1 MPRAGRSRAQPPS
14 PALGG
19 HPADRPRLERP
30 GHGKRKIRAH
40 ELLIRHVLYAGFSAL
55 IVIVGLSSIFY
66 QNTVRV
72 IRADFDKLYTLQH
85 LGNGLADVSA
95 RVTALH
101 AALGIYEAAPTKQ
114 RQDAIGADIAA
125 VTGRVQALRMTE
137 AEEPYAHLIDELT
150 NRLNDIDDS
159 FQRFAGARRRI
170 TAPAARSSVPPPS
183 AQEVD
188 GDAEDMERAVTAI
201 QSAVTGGVAE
211 IGDRLQLT
219 LAESDRKSRLAV
231 LISIFL
237 GAGCAA
243 VIVRLTV
250 QPLYALTRVMELLAG
265 GRLNEEVPYTDRGNE
280 IGQMARA
287 TSIFKLAMAELGAA
301 RDAAEAAARA
311 KADFLAV
318 MSHEIRTPMNAVVG
332 LSDLL
337 SQARLPNDQHE
348 TVLTIRQSTQSL
360 LTLIDNV
367 LDFSKLEE
375 GAFTLERVA
384 FSISDVVED
393 VGELFATPA
402 EEKGVSLIVDVDPSL
417 NNRRL
422 GDPARLRQVLLNL
435 VVNGVKF
442 TERGWVGVTVE
453 PDGPDGVLFSVT
465 DTGIGLTPEQQSRL
479 FQPFS
484 QADTSTARRY
494 GGTGLG
500 LAICRGLV
508 EMMGSTIKLVSAPG
522 RGSTF
527 SFHLTLPLAAE
538 TSPPSRPLAGRVVR
552 LLSNDEARR
561 RALTH
566 ALQAGGA
573 TVRAGRLVVR
583 EGAAPEMVGMGSG
596 NGADSDGSQPD
607 EAIVL
612 DLGGAVGD
620 PDAVLDALASSPLRP
635 VVVMPRSLRARIGSE
650 SLEIAASV
658 ANSPVRRA
666 RLWRSVLAAMQP
678 DDAAEPFQ
686 PQSEPVLPELQPP
699 DVETALRAGA
709 LILVA
714 EDNPTNQKVIL
725 RLLSR
730 LGYTA
735 ECVADGEEALRALDQ
750 KAYGMLFADCHMP
763 NLDGFGLV
771 ARVRGE
777 ELITRRHIPIV
788 ALTADA
794 LSGTETRCLQA
805 GMDDY
810 LTKPVTLER
819 LDQIVRR
826 WLPCAVALHR
836 RVVTATRLPR
846 PVRPVPM
853 PMPPERPA
861 AVEGHDKTSPSQ
873 TAPSETGTTSLP
885 AAFANSQMAT
895 SLGLSAAEMREF
907 LDEFLADA
915 NDLIERLQ
923 TGLAQND
930 ERAAFQA
937 AHALSGAA
945 ANVGAADMGLVAERI
960 EGHCRTCSLEEA
972 AALLPALMSCH
983 EAAKRSVALAA

>member
-1 MPRAGRSRAQPPS
+1 
-14 PALGG
+14 
-19 HPADRPRLERP
+19 
-30 GHGKRKIRAH
+30 
-40 ELLIRHVLYAGFSAL
+40 VLYAGFSAL
-55 IVIVGLSSIFY
+55 IIIVGLSSIFY

-85 LGNGLADVSA
+85 LGTTLADVTA
-95 RVTALH
+95 RVAALH
-101 AALGIYEAAPTKQ
+101 ASIGVYAVTPTKQ
-114 RQDAIGADIAA
+114 RQDSVSADIAQL
-125 VTGRVQALRMTE
+125 TGRLQALRMTE
-137 AEEPYAHLIDELT
+137 TEEPYARLVDDLVG
-150 NRLNDIDDS
+150 RLNEIDQS
-159 FQRFAGARRRI
+159 FQRYVVARRRI
-170 TAPAARSSVPPPS
+170 SIPGLRNVGQPS
-183 AQEVD
+183 NQEVD
-188 GDAEDMERAVTAI
+188 NDATEAEKSASAIETAVA
-201 QSAVTGGVAE
+201 AGVAE

-337 SQARLPNDQHE
+337 SQARLPNDHHE

-384 FSISDVVED
+384 FNISDVVED

-402 EEKGVSLIVDVDPSL
+402 EDKGLSLLIDVDPSL
-417 NNRRL
+417 QNRRL

-435 VVNGVKF
+435 VVNAVKF
-442 TERGWVGVTVE
+442 TATGSVSVHVE

-465 DTGIGLTPEQQSRL
+465 DTGIGLTQEQQSRL
-479 FQPFS
+479 FQPFT

-508 EMMGSTIKLVSAPG
+508 EIMGSTIKLSSAPG

-527 SFHLTLPLAAE
+527 SFHLMLPVAAE
-538 TSPPSRPLAGRVVR
+538 TTPAAKPLRGHTVRVIGD
-552 LLSNDEARR
+552 DEARR
-561 RALTH
+561 QTLAH

-573 TVRAGRLVVR
+573 VVR
-583 EGAAPEMVGMGSG
+583 VSAMTATEDAAPAAGGHET
-596 NGADSDGSQPD
+596 DPD

-612 DLGGAVGD
+612 DLGGPADD
-620 PDAVLDALASSPLRP
+620 PEAALRAIDAARLRP
-635 VVVMPRSLRARIGSE
+635 VVVMSRALRGRIDAASLQG
-650 SLEIAASV
+650 AASV
-658 ANSPVRRA
+658 VTSPVRRA

-678 DDAAEPFQ
+678 DDAAQAFQ
-686 PQSEPVLPELQPP
+686 PQSEPVLPELEAP
-699 DVETALRAGA
+699 DIETALAGRA

-725 RLLSR
+725 RLLNR

-735 ECVADGEEALRALDQ
+735 ECVSDGEEALRALDQ
-750 KAYGMLFADCHMP
+750 KPYGLLFADCHMP

-771 ARVRGE
+771 ARIRGE

-819 LDQIVRR
+819 LDQVVRR
-826 WLPCAVALHR
+826 WLPAAVALHR
-836 RVVTATRLPR
+836 KAAIGLTPPQRQAALPR
-846 PVRPVPM
+846 PDGPM
-853 PMPPERPA
+853 QPTDPA
-861 AVEGHDKTSPSQ
+861 TPADLSQVAGAHPIPAEEG
-873 TAPSETGTTSLP
+873 LR
-885 AAFANSQMAT
+885 AAFAASKLAT
-895 SLGLSAAEMREF
+895 TLGLSAAEMREF

-915 NDLIERLQ
+915 SDLVARLKA
-923 TGLAQND
+923 GLADHD

-937 AHALSGAA
+937 AHALAGAA
-945 ANVGAADMGLVAERI
+945 ANVGATALGALAERI
-960 EGHCRTCSLEEA
+960 EGHCRAGALSEA
-972 AALLPALMSCH
+972 AALVPALVLCH
-983 EAAKRSVALAA
+983 QEAKRGIAVTA

>member
-1 MPRAGRSRAQPPS
+1 MPALPKGGSHFQDRSPVERSRT
-14 PALGG
+14 
-19 HPADRPRLERP
+19 PR
-30 GHGKRKIRAH
+30 RKIRAH

-55 IVIVGLSSIFY
+55 IIIVGLSSIFY

-72 IRADFDKLYTLQH
+72 IRSDFDKLYTLQH
-85 LGNGLADVSA
+85 LGTTLADVTA
-95 RVTALH
+95 RVAALH
-101 AALGIYEAAPTKQ
+101 ASLGVYAVTPTRQ
-114 RQDAIGADIAA
+114 RQDSVSADIAQL
-125 VTGRVQALRMTE
+125 TGRLQALRMTE
-137 AEEPYAHLIDELT
+137 TEEPYARLVDDLVG
-150 NRLNDIDDS
+150 RLNEIDQS
-159 FQRFAGARRRI
+159 FQRYVVARRRVSI
-170 TAPAARSSVPPPS
+170 PGVRGAVQPS
-183 AQEVD
+183 NQEVD
-188 GDAEDMERAVTAI
+188 NDATEAEKAASAIETAVA
-201 QSAVTGGVAE
+201 GGVAE

-337 SQARLPNDQHE
+337 SQARLPNDHHE

-384 FSISDVVED
+384 FNISDVVED

-402 EEKGVSLIVDVDPSL
+402 EDKGVSLLIDVDPSL
-417 NNRRL
+417 RNRRL

-435 VVNGVKF
+435 VVNAVKF
-442 TERGWVGVTVE
+442 TETGSVSVHVE

-465 DTGIGLTPEQQSRL
+465 DTGIGLTQEQQSRL
-479 FQPFS
+479 FQPFT

-508 EMMGSTIKLVSAPG
+508 EIMGSTIKLSSAPG

-527 SFHLTLPLAAE
+527 SFHLQLPVAAE
-538 TSPPSRPLAGRVVR
+538 TTPAPRPLRGRTVR
-552 LLSNDEARR
+552 VIGDDAARR
-561 RALTH
+561 QTLAH

-573 TVRAGRLVVR
+573 IVRVSPISVA
-583 EGAAPEMVGMGSG
+583 ESADMGANMA
-596 NGADSDGSQPD
+596 ADAQVTDPD

-612 DLGGAVGD
+612 DLGGLADD
-620 PDAVLDALASSPLRP
+620 PDAALRAIAAARLRP
-635 VVVMPRSLRARIGSE
+635 VVVMSRALRTRIETSRMEG
-650 SLEIAASV
+650 AASV
-658 ANSPVRRA
+658 VTSPVRRA

-678 DDAAEPFQ
+678 DDAAQPFQ
-686 PQSEPVLPELQPP
+686 PQSEPVLPELVAP
-699 DVETALRAGA
+699 DIDTALAARA

-725 RLLSR
+725 RLLNR

-735 ECVADGEEALRALDQ
+735 ECVSDGEEALRALDQ
-750 KAYGMLFADCHMP
+750 KPYGLLFADCHMP

-771 ARVRGE
+771 ARIRGE

-819 LDQIVRR
+819 LDQVVRR
-826 WLPCAVALHR
+826 WLPAAVALHR
-836 RVVTATRLPR
+836 KAGTLLVAPQRSAALPPPNGPTHQPDPSTRAAAS
-846 PVRPVPM
+846 PM
-853 PMPPERPA
+853 APGHPSSAAPA
-861 AVEGHDKTSPSQ
+861 LAGSADPGL
-873 TAPSETGTTSLP
+873 A
-885 AAFANSQMAT
+885 AAFAASKLAT
-895 SLGLSAAEMREF
+895 TLGLSAAEMREF
-907 LDEFLADA
+907 LGEFLADA
-915 NDLIERLQ
+915 SDLVARLQ
-923 TGLAQND
+923 AGLADHD

-937 AHALSGAA
+937 AHALAGAA
-945 ANVGAADMGLVAERI
+945 SNVGATALGSVAERI
-960 EGHCRTCSLEEA
+960 EGHCRSGALTEA
-972 AALLPALMSCH
+972 AALVPALMLCH
-983 EAAKRSVALAA
+983 EEAKRGIAVTA